1 MLTINISR
9 IRNLPIENKD
19 DCLLDIPNSI
29 NRDKKLHISDF
40 YNQDDIYK
48 EALNL
53 YKEFIDQIVSQKNI
67 LSYNVSGLPIYW
79 LSDTG
84 SKHPIYHW
92 GKDFFL
98 LLTLLKY
105 SSETIQEEYRQ
116 LTLILPNELL
126 CSENSIRKLLVR
138 YKYDISFQLLFLSPT
153 ETKSNVK
160 CVLRSSLSVI
170 KSILLYR
177 NNKEYKKASSN
188 NYYIINS
195 LNNNLDYNGQ
205 YLELKNL
212 YNLESKDLSIIPV
225 LEWRHQHSPALETP
239 QEFID
244 KKPNLFEI
252 SSTLFKILK
261 VFYKI
266 KRAKF
271 NGIKIDGIDFTLDF
285 LKEDLLAT
293 LQNKS
298 DLVFLHVWLG
308 NFFKAQN
315 AAFLYSDE
323 LYPYGKTISN
333 AIKHS
338 QNHNAYSYGIQHGNF
353 SEVHTVYMI
362 TDKEIEAGLPL
373 PNKFIVWG
381 NYYREM
387 FKQNNSLN
395 NDYILSLG
403 NPKYINSEKTVEHK
417 EGSITIKNI
426 LWCLTTLDCFIAEW
440 NIIKNRVTL
449 PNIKLTIRLHPGGH
463 ISIKDVFEVLKD
475 TEYIIS
481 SEKSLIDDFR
491 MADLILTS
499 AHSTVFLDALI
510 TKSKVVRLITNRWI
524 GSNNIQSN
532 YIFNVKNSE
541 ELNHLFLK
549 LENVPNDKEY
559 KDDFIEVNNNKWR
572 EFVNQ
577 ND

>member
-1 MLTINISR
+1 MLTINLSR

-29 NRDKKLHISDF
+29 NQEEKLNVSDF
-40 YNQDDIYK
+40 YNQDDLYK
-48 EALNL
+48 GALNL

-67 LSYNVSGLPIYW
+67 LSYNINGLPIYW

-126 CSENSIRKLLVR
+126 CFENSIRKLLVK
-138 YKYDISFQLLFLSPT
+138 YKYDISVQILFLAPIQSKT
-153 ETKSNVK
+153 NFKSILK
-160 CVLRSSLSVI
+160 SSISVI

-177 NNKEYKKASSN
+177 NNKVYIKANSN
-188 NYYIINS
+188 NYYLINS
-195 LNNNLDYNGQ
+195 LKNKLDYNGQ
-205 YLELKNL
+205 YLELKKIFT
-212 YNLESKDLSIIPV
+212 LENKVLSIIPV
-225 LEWRHQHSPALETP
+225 LEWRLQHSPAPETP

-244 KKPNLFEI
+244 KKPNIIEI
-252 SSTLFKILK
+252 LNTLFQLLNLS
-261 VFYKI
+261 YKI
-266 KRAKF
+266 KRTKF
-271 NGIKIDGIDFTLDF
+271 KEIKIDGIDFTLNF

-298 DLVFLHVWLG
+298 DLVFLHVWLD
-308 NFFKAQN
+308 NFFKTQN
-315 AAFLYSDE
+315 ASFLYSDE
-323 LYPYGKTISN
+323 FYPYGKTISSAVN
-333 AIKHS
+333 HS
-338 QNHNAYSYGIQHGNF
+338 QNHKAYSYGIQHGNF

-362 TDKEIEAGLPL
+362 TDKEIDAGLPL

-381 NYYREM
+381 NYYKEM

-395 NDYILSLG
+395 NDYILPLG
-403 NPKYINSEKTVEHK
+403 NPKYINSGEKVDHK
-417 EGSITIKNI
+417 KGSITIKNI
-426 LWCLTTLDCFIAEW
+426 LWCLTTLDCFVAEW
-440 NIIKNRVTL
+440 TIIKHSVTL

-463 ISIKDVFEVLKD
+463 VKAENLLEVLKD
-475 TEYIIS
+475 AEYNIS
-481 SEKSLIDDFR
+481 REKNLIDDFR

-510 TKSKVVRLITNRWI
+510 TKNKVVRLITNRWV

-532 YIFNVKNSE
+532 YIFNVKDSE
-541 ELNHLFLK
+541 ELHHLFLK
-549 LENVPNDKEY
+549 LENMTNDKEY
-559 KDDFIEVNNNKWR
+559 KDDFIEINNNKWR
-572 EFVNQ
+572 KFVNK